1 MSQPPRDP
9 NSTLYS
15 NVPPRG
21 NPPTEIAISH
31 PQGHSGRG
39 GKSSRQEGRSGR
51 DGASPNANSGIHSGV
66 HANPSAA
73 PKANETGSKPPKPS
87 RDAHG
92 RFVVVALAIA
102 ALIAVLTGMN
112 DMPELCKWARWFGCA
127 SLIYYACRKGSLA
140 TWILISMVLGT
151 EVGYTF
157 SDFGANLRIFSNI
170 FLRCIKTVIAPLL
183 FATLVVGIAGHANI
197 KEVGRM
203 GLKALIYF
211 EIVTTLALFI
221 GLAAINI
228 TKAGEGIVQTSS
240 MTAAEALGTASVE
253 AKLSAAGLQEAAK
266 GLREASKEMK
276 EPQALQSAAHG
287 LQLMAQEITELN
299 KQTNVHAKSGM
310 EIILHAFP
318 ENIAKSVVNNE
329 VLQIVVFSVIFGI
342 SLAQLPEE
350 KRRPML
356 NVCESLSDVMFK
368 YTNIIMLLA
377 PLGVG
382 SAIAYT
388 VGNMGLEVLGNLAK
402 LVGTLYL
409 SLLAFIVCVLLPV
422 MLICRIDIIRFFK
435 AVSEPMTLAFAT
447 TSSEAALPKAMEKME
462 YFGVPRHIVAF
473 VMPTGYSFNLDGSTL
488 YLSLATIFVAQAA
501 NIHLSVGQQ
510 LMIVLTLMLTSKGVA
525 GMPRAT
531 LVILLGAA
539 ASFGL
544 PEWPILAIL
553 GVDEL
558 MDMART
564 ATNVLGNC
572 LASVVIAKWEGQL
585 GPCME
590 EQSTIAVAR
599 LMWDSDTNSVKPME

>member
-1 MSQPPRDP
+1 MPQPPNDMQH
-9 NSTLYS
+9 T
-15 NVPPRG
+15 VQTGMPPHG
-21 NPPTEIAISH
+21 NPPTEISMGRRQGSASDIS
-31 PQGHSGRG
+31 GSGVRDNP
-39 GKSSRQEGRSGR
+39 SST
-51 DGASPNANSGIHSGV
+51 GIHSKQSQPPHDSG
-66 HANPSAA
+66 
-73 PKANETGSKPPKPS
+73 EPPKPP

-92 RFVVVALAIA
+92 RYVLIALVIA
-102 ALIAVLTGMN
+102 ALVATLTGMN
-112 DMPELCKWARWFGCA
+112 DMPQVCKWARWFGCA
-127 SLIYYACRKGSLA
+127 SLVYYAARKGSLA

-157 SDFGANLRIFSNI
+157 SEFGVNLRIFSNI
-170 FLRCIKTVIAPLL
+170 FLRCIKTIIAPLL
-183 FATLVVGIAGHANI
+183 FSTLVVGIAGHANI

-211 EIVTTLALFI
+211 EIVTTLALFV

-228 TKAGEGIVQTSS
+228 TKAGEGIVKTSNI
-240 MTAAEALGTASVE
+240 TAAEALGTASKE
-253 AKLSAAGLQEAAK
+253 AKLSAAGLEEASKGLAEAAK
-266 GLREASKEMK
+266 EMK
-276 EPQALQSAAHG
+276 NPQSLMAASEG
-287 LQLMAQEITELN
+287 LQLMAREISTVN
-299 KQTNVHAKSGM
+299 NTTVQARSGA
-310 EIILHAFP
+310 EIIMHAFP

-342 SLAQLPEE
+342 SLAQLPEQ

-356 NVCESLSDVMFK
+356 SFCESLSDVMFK
-368 YTNIIMLLA
+368 YTNIVMLIA

-388 VGNMGLEVLGNLAK
+388 VGSMGLDVLGNLAK
-402 LVGTLYL
+402 LVGTLYV

-422 MLICRIDIIRFFK
+422 MLLCRIDIIRFFK

-462 YFGVPRHIVAF
+462 HFGVPRHIVAF
-473 VMPTGYSFNLDGSTL
+473 VMPTGYSFNLDGTTL

-501 NIHLSVGQQ
+501 NIHLSLGNQ
-510 LMIVLTLMLTSKGVA
+510 LLIVFTLMLTSKGVA
-525 GMPRAT
+525 GMPRAS

-572 LASVVIAKWEGQL
+572 LASVVVAKWEHQL
-585 GPCME
+585 GPSID
-590 EQSTIAVAR
+590 EQSTISVAQ
-599 LMWDSDTNSVKPME
+599 LMWDSSTNSVKSINH

>member
-1 MSQPPRDP
+1 MSKLPRDP
-9 NSTLYS
+9 NSTLHS
-15 NVPPRG
+15 GASPRG
-21 NPPTEIAISH
+21 NPPTEIAINH
-31 PQGHSGRG
+31 PHGSSGQGTPPRHH
-39 GKSSRQEGRSGR
+39 
-51 DGASPNANSGIHSGV
+51 DNNSGSGV
-66 HANPSAA
+66 HNNPNQASA
-73 PKANETGSKPPKPS
+73 PPTKSGETPPSPPKPP

-92 RFVVVALAIA
+92 RYVFAAFIIASVV
-102 ALIAVLTGMN
+102 AVLTGMN
-112 DMPELCKWARWFGCA
+112 GMPEVCKWGRWFGCA
-127 SLIYYACRKGSLA
+127 SLVYYAFRKGSLA

-151 EVGYTF
+151 EIGYTF
-157 SDFGANLRIFSNI
+157 SEFGASLRIFSNI
-170 FLRCIKTVIAPLL
+170 FLRCIKTIIAPLL
-183 FATLVVGIAGHANI
+183 FSTLVVGIAGHANI

-228 TKAGEGIVQTSS
+228 TKAGEGISRTSN
-240 MTAAEALGTASVE
+240 MTAAEALGTSSQE
-253 AKLSAAGLQEAAK
+253 TKLSAEGFNKAAAGLAAAAK
-266 GLREASKEMK
+266 EMNNSPSLMEASDG
-276 EPQALQSAAHG
+276 LHLAAR
-287 LQLMAQEITELN
+287 EINESNNRTV
-299 KQTNVHAKSGM
+299 KAKSGM

-329 VLQIVVFSVIFGI
+329 VLQIVVFSVLFGI
-342 SLAQLPEE
+342 ALAQLPEE

-356 NVCESLSDVMFK
+356 SVCESLSDVMFK
-368 YTNIIMLLA
+368 CTNIVMLIA

-388 VGNMGLEVLGNLAK
+388 VGCMGLDVLGNLAK

-409 SLLAFIVCVLLPV
+409 SLLAFIVFVLFPV
-422 MLICRIDIIRFFK
+422 MLLCRIDIIRFFK

-462 YFGVPRHIVAF
+462 YYGVPRHIVAF

-501 NIHLSVGQQ
+501 NIPLTVGQQ
-510 LMIVLTLMLTSKGVA
+510 LMIVFTLMLTSKGVA

-585 GPCME
+585 GPCVE

-599 LMWDSDTNSVKPME
+599 LMWDSNTNSVKTVK

>member
-9 NSTLYS
+9 HSTLHS
-15 NVPPRG
+15 SAPPRG
-21 NPPTEIAISH
+21 NPPTEIISP
-31 PQGHSGRG
+31 PQSSTSGQSVPPNR
-39 GKSSRQEGRSGR
+39 R
-51 DGASPNANSGIHSGV
+51 DNRPGAEAR
-66 HANPSAA
+66 
-73 PKANETGSKPPKPS
+73 SKPIPAPVGPDEKLDKTPKPP
-87 RDAHG
+87 RDTHG
-92 RFVVVALAIA
+92 RYVLIALLIAGMIA
-102 ALIAVLTGMN
+102 AVSGMN
-112 DMPELCKWARWFGCA
+112 GMPEICKWARWFGCA
-127 SLIYYACRKGSLA
+127 SLVYYAFRKGSLA

-151 EVGYTF
+151 EIGYTF
-157 SDFGANLRIFSNI
+157 SDLGPNLRVFSNI
-170 FLRCIKTVIAPLL
+170 FLRCIKTIIAPLL
-183 FATLVVGIAGHANI
+183 FSTLVVGIAGHANM

-203 GLKALIYF
+203 GLKALVYF
-211 EIVTTLALFI
+211 EVVTTLALFI

-228 TKAGEGIVQTSS
+228 TKAGEGITQTSHMS
-240 MTAAEALGTASVE
+240 AAEALGTAPSGV
-253 AKLSAAGLQEAAK
+253 KLSAEGFEQAAK
-266 GLREASKEMK
+266 GLMDASVNMKDPEPLQNASKGLMRLAEDLK
-276 EPQALQSAAHG
+276 EVNSRSVQAR
-287 LQLMAQEITELN
+287 
-299 KQTNVHAKSGM
+299 SGSD
-310 EIILHAFP
+310 IILHAFP
-318 ENIAKSVVNNE
+318 ENIAKSVVDNE
-329 VLQIVVFSVIFGI
+329 VLQIVIFSVFFGI
-342 SLAQLPEE
+342 ALAQMPDK

-356 NVCESLSDVMFK
+356 NLCGSLSEVMFK
-368 YTNIIMLLA
+368 CTNIVMLIA
-377 PLGVG
+377 PLAVG

-388 VGNMGLEVLGNLAK
+388 VGSMGLDVLSNLAK

-409 SLLAFIVCVLLPV
+409 SLLAFIVLVLLPI

-435 AVSEPMTLAFAT
+435 AVAEPMTLAFAT
-447 TSSEAALPKAMEKME
+447 TSSEAALPKAMEKMQ

-501 NIHLSVGQQ
+501 CIPLTWGQQ
-510 LMIVLTLMLTSKGVA
+510 LTIVFTLMLTSKGVA

-599 LMWDSDTNSVKPME
+599 LMWDNNSKSVKRME